1 MNTLQLAP
9 IAKQN
14 MTRCFNNKTK
24 CTRVYHLTPDSKIEC
39 SECFRQRTSS
49 AAYRKTGKK
58 ETFKRFIPYQDRFS
72 IYEIPSS
79 AEPYHP
85 RRGSSRSDLAL
96 ITNTLR
102 SLEIGEGFM
111 ITRQNIPVVRS
122 ANSRIKIGIQFV
134 INPTDN
140 QIYAKRTS

>member
-1 MNTLQLAP
+1 
-9 IAKQN
+9 
-14 MTRCFNNKTK
+14 MTRCQNNKKK
-24 CTRVYHLTPDSKIEC
+24 CTRVYHLLHNQLEC
-39 SECFRQRTSS
+39 SECFHRRTST
-49 AAYRKTGKK
+49 AAYIKSGKK
-58 ETFKRFIPYQDRFS
+58 ETFKRFIPFQDRFS

-79 AEPYHP
+79 AEPYRP

-122 ANSRIKIGIQFV
+122 ANSRIKIGIKFV